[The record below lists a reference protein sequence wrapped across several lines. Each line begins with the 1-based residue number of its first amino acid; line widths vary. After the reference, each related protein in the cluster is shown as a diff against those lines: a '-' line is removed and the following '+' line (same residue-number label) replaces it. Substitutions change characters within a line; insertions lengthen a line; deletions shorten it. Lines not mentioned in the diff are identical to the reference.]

1 MSLKG
6 AIFDLDGTLIDT
18 EPIYF
23 DAAEK
28 MIQQYGN
35 GKKFDWDVKIKTL
48 GSPELVTAKI
58 ICDTFKVRL
67 TPEEF
72 LNKRNKITPEYFKK
86 CPFIEGAKEI
96 TDKFKKELKFK
107 TAIAT
112 SSAKINFDYK
122 TFNKKEW
129 LKEDIDAIVLGDDK
143 RIKQGKPAPDI
154 FILAAQDLG
163 LEPKDCII
171 FEDSIGGIKAAISS
185 GAKIVVG
192 IPDPHLKDKAKEII
206 YDDKITKLIILDK
219 IPRFFVLSIFS
230 IAFFPQKIILINKAM
245 LINIIIR

>member
-23 DAAEK
+23 DAAET
-28 MIQQYGN
+28 MINKYGN
-35 GKKFDWDVKIKTL
+35 GKKFDWDTKIKTL

-58 ICDTFKVRL
+58 IVDTFEVKL

-72 LNKRNKITPEYFKK
+72 LEKRNAITPEYFKK

-107 TAIAT
+107 TALAT

-129 LKEDIDAIVLGDDK
+129 IKEDFDAIVLGDDE
-143 RIKQGKPAPDI
+143 RIKNGKPAPDI
-154 FILAAQDLG
+154 FILAAKEIG
-163 LEPKDCII
+163 LKPNECII
-171 FEDSIGGIKAAISS
+171 FEDSIGGMKAAISS
-185 GAKIVVG
+185 GAKIVIG
-192 IPDPHLKDKAKEII
+192 IPDPHLRDKAEELV
-206 YDDKITKLIILDK
+206 YDKNVTKLILLDK
-219 IPRFFVLSIFS
+219 IKDFDWSI
-230 IAFFPQKIILINKAM
+230 INA
-245 LINIIIR
+245 

>member
-23 DAAEK
+23 DAAET
-28 MIQQYGN
+28 MINKYGN
-35 GKKFDWDVKIKTL
+35 GKKFDWDTKIKTL

-58 ICDTFKVRL
+58 IVDTFEVKL

-72 LNKRNKITPEYFKK
+72 LEKRNAITPEYFKK

-107 TAIAT
+107 TALAT

-129 LKEDIDAIVLGDDK
+129 IKEDFDAIVLGDDK
-143 RIKQGKPAPDI
+143 RIKNGKPAPDI
-154 FILAAQDLG
+154 FILAAKEIG
-163 LEPKDCII
+163 LKPNECII
-171 FEDSIGGIKAAISS
+171 FEDSIGGMKAAISS
-185 GAKIVVG
+185 GAKIVIG
-192 IPDPHLKDKAKEII
+192 IPDPHLRDKAEELV
-206 YDDKITKLIILDK
+206 YDKNVTKLILLDK
-219 IPRFFVLSIFS
+219 IKDFDWSI
-230 IAFFPQKIILINKAM
+230 INA
-245 LINIIIR
+245 

>member
-23 DAAEK
+23 DAAEI
-28 MIQQYGN
+28 MINKYGN
-35 GKKFDWDVKIKTL
+35 GKKFDWDTKIKTL

-58 ICDTFKVRL
+58 IVDTFEVKL

-72 LNKRNKITPEYFKK
+72 LEKRNAITPEYFKK
-86 CPFIEGAKEI
+86 CQFIEGAKEI

-107 TAIAT
+107 TALAT

-129 LKEDIDAIVLGDDK
+129 IKEDFDAIVLGDDK
-143 RIKQGKPAPDI
+143 RIKNGKPAPDI
-154 FILAAQDLG
+154 FILAAKEIG
-163 LEPKDCII
+163 LKPNECII
-171 FEDSIGGIKAAISS
+171 FEDSIGGMKAAISS
-185 GAKIVVG
+185 GAKIVIG
-192 IPDPHLKDKAKEII
+192 IPDPHLRDKAEELV
-206 YDDKITKLIILDK
+206 YDKNVTKLILLDK
-219 IPRFFVLSIFS
+219 IKDFDWSI
-230 IAFFPQKIILINKAM
+230 INA
-245 LINIIIR
+245 

>member
-23 DAAEK
+23 DAAET
-28 MIQQYGN
+28 MINKYGN
-35 GKKFDWDVKIKTL
+35 GKKFDWDTKIKTL

-58 ICDTFKVRL
+58 IVDTFEVKL

-72 LNKRNKITPEYFKK
+72 LEKRNAITPEYFKK

-107 TAIAT
+107 TALAT
-112 SSAKINFDYK
+112 SSSKINFDYK

-129 LKEDIDAIVLGDDK
+129 IKEDFDAIVLGDDE
-143 RIKQGKPAPDI
+143 RIKNGKPAPDI
-154 FILAAQDLG
+154 FILAAKEIG
-163 LEPKDCII
+163 LKPNECII
-171 FEDSIGGIKAAISS
+171 FEDSIGGMKAAISS
-185 GAKIVVG
+185 GAKIVIG
-192 IPDPHLKDKAKEII
+192 IPDPHLRDKAEELV
-206 YDDKITKLIILDK
+206 YDKKITKLILLDK
-219 IPRFFVLSIFS
+219 IKDFDWSI
-230 IAFFPQKIILINKAM
+230 INA
-245 LINIIIR
+245 

>member
-6 AIFDLDGTLIDT
+6 VIFDLDGTLIDT

-23 DAAEK
+23 QATEQ
-28 MIQQYGN
+28 MIKEYGN
-35 GKKFDWDVKIKTL
+35 GKKFDWDTKIKTL
-48 GSPELVTAKI
+48 GSPELVTAQI
-58 ICDTFKVRL
+58 VVDTFDIKL

-72 LNKRNKITPEYFKK
+72 FKKRNELTPENFKK

-107 TAIAT
+107 TALAT
-112 SSAKINFDYK
+112 SSSKINFDLK

-129 LKEDIDAIVLGDDK
+129 LKEDFDAIVLGDDK
-143 RIKQGKPAPDI
+143 RIKKGKPEPDI
-154 FILAAQDLG
+154 FILAAKDIG

-171 FEDSIGGIKAAISS
+171 FEDSIGGMKAAISS

-192 IPDPHLKDKAKEII
+192 IPDPHLRDKAEELK
-206 YDDKITKLIILDK
+206 YNKNVTKLVLLEKIKDFDWSII
-219 IPRFFVLSIFS
+219 
-230 IAFFPQKIILINKAM
+230 N
-245 LINIIIR
+245 

>member
-23 DAAEK
+23 DAAEI
-28 MIQQYGN
+28 MINKYGN
-35 GKKFDWDVKIKTL
+35 GKKFDWDTKIKTL

-58 ICDTFKVRL
+58 IVDTFEVKL

-72 LNKRNKITPEYFKK
+72 LEKRNAITPEYFKK

-107 TAIAT
+107 TALAT

-129 LKEDIDAIVLGDDK
+129 IKEDFDAIVLGDDK
-143 RIKQGKPAPDI
+143 RIKNGKPAPDI
-154 FILAAQDLG
+154 FILAAKEIG
-163 LEPKDCII
+163 LKPNECII
-171 FEDSIGGIKAAISS
+171 FEDSIGGMRAAISS
-185 GAKIVVG
+185 GAKIVIG
-192 IPDPHLKDKAKEII
+192 IPDPHLRDKAEELV
-206 YDDKITKLIILDK
+206 YDKNVTKLILLDK
-219 IPRFFVLSIFS
+219 IKDFDWSI
-230 IAFFPQKIILINKAM
+230 INA
-245 LINIIIR
+245 

>member
-23 DAAEK
+23 DATET
-28 MIQQYGN
+28 MINKYGN
-35 GKKFDWDVKIKTL
+35 GKKFDWDTKIKTL

-58 ICDTFKVRL
+58 VVDTFEVKL

-72 LNKRNKITPEYFKK
+72 LEKRNAITPEYFKK

-107 TAIAT
+107 TALAT
-112 SSAKINFDYK
+112 SSSKINFDYK

-129 LKEDIDAIVLGDDK
+129 IKEDFDAIVLGDDK
-143 RIKQGKPAPDI
+143 RIKNGKPAPDI
-154 FILAAQDLG
+154 FILAAKEIG
-163 LEPKDCII
+163 LKPNECII
-171 FEDSIGGIKAAISS
+171 FEDSIGGMKAAISS
-185 GAKIVVG
+185 GAKIVIG
-192 IPDPHLKDKAKEII
+192 IPDPHLRDKAEELV
-206 YDDKITKLIILDK
+206 YDKNVTKLILLDK
-219 IPRFFVLSIFS
+219 IKDFDWSI
-230 IAFFPQKIILINKAM
+230 IDA
-245 LINIIIR
+245 

>member
-23 DAAEK
+23 DAAEI
-28 MIQQYGN
+28 MINKYGN
-35 GKKFDWDVKIKTL
+35 GKKFDWDTKIKTL

-58 ICDTFKVRL
+58 IVDTFEVKL

-72 LNKRNKITPEYFKK
+72 LEKRNAITPEYFKK

-107 TAIAT
+107 TALAT
-112 SSAKINFDYK
+112 SSSKINFDYK

-129 LKEDIDAIVLGDDK
+129 IKEDFDAIVLGDDK
-143 RIKQGKPAPDI
+143 RIKNGKPAPDI
-154 FILAAQDLG
+154 FILAAKEIG
-163 LEPKDCII
+163 LKPNECII
-171 FEDSIGGIKAAISS
+171 FEDSIGGMKAAISS
-185 GAKIVVG
+185 GAKIVIG
-192 IPDPHLKDKAKEII
+192 IPDPHLRDKAEELV
-206 YDDKITKLIILDK
+206 YDKNVTKLILLDK
-219 IPRFFVLSIFS
+219 IKDFDWSI
-230 IAFFPQKIILINKAM
+230 INA
-245 LINIIIR
+245 

>member
-23 DAAEK
+23 DAAET
-28 MIQQYGN
+28 MINKYGN
-35 GKKFDWDVKIKTL
+35 GKKFDWDTKIKTL

-58 ICDTFKVRL
+58 IVDTFEVKL

-72 LNKRNKITPEYFKK
+72 LEKRNAITPEYFKK

-107 TAIAT
+107 TALAT
-112 SSAKINFDYK
+112 SSSKINFYYK

-129 LKEDIDAIVLGDDK
+129 IKEDFDAIVLGDDK
-143 RIKQGKPAPDI
+143 RIKNGKPAPDI
-154 FILAAQDLG
+154 FILAAKEIG
-163 LEPKDCII
+163 LKPNECII
-171 FEDSIGGIKAAISS
+171 FEDSIGGMKAAISS
-185 GAKIVVG
+185 GAKIVIG
-192 IPDPHLKDKAKEII
+192 IPDPHLRDKAEELV
-206 YDDKITKLIILDK
+206 YDKNVTKLILLDK
-219 IPRFFVLSIFS
+219 IKDFDWSI
-230 IAFFPQKIILINKAM
+230 INA
-245 LINIIIR
+245 

>member
-23 DAAEK
+23 DAAEI
-28 MIQQYGN
+28 MINKYGN
-35 GKKFDWDVKIKTL
+35 GKKFDWDTKIKTL

-58 ICDTFKVRL
+58 IVDTFEVKL

-72 LNKRNKITPEYFKK
+72 LEKRNAITPEYFKK

-107 TAIAT
+107 TALAT

-129 LKEDIDAIVLGDDK
+129 IKEDFDAIVLGDDE
-143 RIKQGKPAPDI
+143 RIKNGKPAPDI
-154 FILAAQDLG
+154 FILAAKEIG
-163 LEPKDCII
+163 LKPNECII
-171 FEDSIGGIKAAISS
+171 FEDSIGGMKAAISS
-185 GAKIVVG
+185 GAKIVIG
-192 IPDPHLKDKAKEII
+192 IPDPHLRDKAEQLV
-206 YDDKITKLIILDK
+206 YDKNVTKLILLDK
-219 IPRFFVLSIFS
+219 IKDFDWSI
-230 IAFFPQKIILINKAM
+230 INA
-245 LINIIIR
+245 

>member
-58 ICDTFKVRL
+58 IVDTFEIKL

-72 LNKRNKITPEYFKK
+72 LNKRNAITPEYFKK

-96 TDKFKKELKFK
+96 TDKFKKEFKFK

-122 TFNKKEW
+122 IFNKKEW
-129 LKEDIDAIVLGDDK
+129 LKEDIDAVVLGDDK

-154 FILAAQDLG
+154 FILAAHELG

-171 FEDSIGGIKAAISS
+171 FEDSIGGMKAAISS

-192 IPDPHLKDKAKEII
+192 IPDPHLKEKAKEIKC
-206 YDDKITKLIILDK
+206 DENVTKLVILDK
-219 IPRFFVLSIFS
+219 IKDFDWSIIQS
-230 IAFFPQKIILINKAM
+230 YN
-245 LINIIIR
+245 